1 MIRCSLSHVQLEH
14 FTVRRGRDVLVEDV
28 SLSLC
33 CGQLTALIGSNGAG
47 KTTLIRALLGEIPY
61 QGRLSYLDH
70 EGKPM
75 RRPRIGYVPQQL
87 DFDRSIPMTVT
98 DFLLA
103 ARTRTPVWLARPASA
118 ARQVQALLN
127 QMDVGELGGRKLGEL
142 SGGELQRV
150 LLALALDPMPDL
162 LILDEPV
169 SGVDIRGLDMFYQ
182 RLDELRQAHHL
193 TILLVTH
200 DMAMVRR
207 YADQVALIRR
217 RLLALGP
224 ADEVFNHPAYR
235 SVFEGAQA

>member
-1 MIRCSLSHVQLEH
+1 
-14 FTVRRGRDVLVEDV
+14 
-28 SLSLC
+28 
-33 CGQLTALIGSNGAG
+33 
-47 KTTLIRALLGEIPY
+47 
-61 QGRLSYLDH
+61 
-70 EGKPM
+70 M

>member
-28 SLSLC
+28 SLSLS

-47 KTTLIRALLGEIPY
+47 KTTLIRALLGEIPH
-61 QGRLSYLDH
+61 QGRLRYLDH
-70 EGKPM
+70 QGKPM
-75 RRPRIGYVPQQL
+75 QRPRIGYVPQQL

-103 ARTRTPVWLARPASA
+103 ARTRQPVWLARPAGA
-118 ARQVQALLN
+118 VQRAQALLD
-127 QMDVGELGGRKLGEL
+127 QMEVGGLGNRKLGEL

-150 LLALALDPMPDL
+150 LLALALDPLPDL

-182 RLDELRQAHHL
+182 RLDTLRRAHHM

-200 DMAMVRR
+200 DMAMVKR

-224 ADEVFNHPAYR
+224 ADEVFDNPAYK
-235 SVFEGAQA
+235 SVFEGVQP

>member
-1 MIRCSLSHVQLEH
+1 
-14 FTVRRGRDVLVEDV
+14 
-28 SLSLC
+28 
-33 CGQLTALIGSNGAG
+33 
-47 KTTLIRALLGEIPY
+47 
-61 QGRLSYLDH
+61 
-70 EGKPM
+70 M

-103 ARTRTPVWLARPASA
+103 ARSRTPVWLARPAA
-118 ARQVQALLN
+118 GVRRAGELLA
-127 QMDVGELGGRKLGEL
+127 QMDVGELGSRKLGEL

-169 SGVDIRGLDMFYQ
+169 SGVDIRGLDRFYQ
-182 RLDELRQAHHL
+182 QLDALRRAHHL

-224 ADEVFNHPAYR
+224 ADAVFEDPAYR
-235 SVFEGAQA
+235 SVFEGVQA

>member
-28 SLSLC
+28 SLSLS

-47 KTTLIRALLGEIPY
+47 KTTLIRALLGEIPH
-61 QGRLSYLDH
+61 QGRLRYLDH
-70 EGKPM
+70 QGKPM
-75 RRPRIGYVPQQL
+75 QRPRIGYVPQQL

-103 ARTRTPVWLARPASA
+103 ARTRQPVWLARPAGA
-118 ARQVQALLN
+118 IQRAQALLD
-127 QMDVGELGGRKLGEL
+127 QMEVGGLGNRKLGEL

-150 LLALALDPMPDL
+150 LLALALDPLPDL

-182 RLDELRQAHHL
+182 RLDTLRRAHHM

-200 DMAMVRR
+200 DMAMVKR

-224 ADEVFNHPAYR
+224 ADEVFDNPAYK
-235 SVFEGAQA
+235 SVFEGVQP

>member
-1 MIRCSLSHVQLEH
+1 M
-14 FTVRRGRDVLVEDV
+14 
-28 SLSLC
+28 
-33 CGQLTALIGSNGAG
+33 
-47 KTTLIRALLGEIPY
+47 
-61 QGRLSYLDH
+61 
-70 EGKPM
+70 
-75 RRPRIGYVPQQL
+75 
-87 DFDRSIPMTVT
+87 
-98 DFLLA
+98 
-103 ARTRTPVWLARPASA
+103 
-118 ARQVQALLN
+118 
-127 QMDVGELGGRKLGEL
+127 
-142 SGGELQRV
+142 